1 MAFTE
6 KSLVYLSKDFRAPAS
21 FGAVGQSASAG
32 GAPIVDN
39 DDSALTDEETSKGVI
54 FQEIFEADGVSS
66 TAYVPQM
73 RESLPGQL
81 PHALFFLL

>member
-1 MAFTE
+1 MAFIE

-39 DDSALTDEETSKGVI
+39 DDPALTDEETSKGVI
-54 FQEIFEADGVSS
+54 FQEIFEADGVSA
-66 TAYVPQM
+66 TFTVT
-73 RESLPGQL
+73 ENDGVLPETTDRKSVV
-81 PHALFFLL
+81 